1 MIQGAQ
7 SVYRTLNILKMI
19 IQRGET
25 PTTLKEVSEAM
36 EITTSTAHRLL
47 SVLKESGYILFD
59 AKAKTYTIGSD
70 SVIYSGL
77 SMERYVRT
85 SYGALAGNLAR
96 RFGYTASLFVREGDE
111 CKCVGM
117 YQGANPIQLAAV
129 RPAEKALLGYGS
141 ATMGI
146 IAFLDDK
153 DVNAILDRNLPML
166 QDVLLE
172 GRDKIMEYIT
182 LSRRL
187 GYGYAESLLIQGGLG
202 ISYPLRDKGN
212 VVGALA
218 VDAVSGK
225 EWEAK
230 RPELVSYLQQHL
242 E

>member
-19 IQRGET
+19 IQRGEN

-47 SVLKESGYILFD
+47 SVLKESGFILFD
-59 AKAKTYTIGSD
+59 PKAKTYTIGAD

-77 SMERYVRT
+77 SMDRYVRT
-85 SYGALAGNLAR
+85 SYGALAGNVAR
-96 RFGYTASLFVREGDE
+96 LFGYTASLFVREGDE
-111 CKCVGM
+111 CTCVGM

-146 IAFLDDK
+146 LAFLDDEE
-153 DVNAILDRNLPML
+153 VTAILDRNLPRL

-172 GRDKIMEYIT
+172 GKDKVLEYIA
-182 LSRRL
+182 LSRSV
-187 GYGYAESLLIQGGLG
+187 GYGYAESLLIKGGAG
-202 ISYPLRDKGN
+202 ISYPLKHRGK

-218 VDAVSGK
+218 VDAVIGK
-225 EWEAK
+225 EWETK
-230 RPELVSYLQQHL
+230 RPELVRYLKQHL